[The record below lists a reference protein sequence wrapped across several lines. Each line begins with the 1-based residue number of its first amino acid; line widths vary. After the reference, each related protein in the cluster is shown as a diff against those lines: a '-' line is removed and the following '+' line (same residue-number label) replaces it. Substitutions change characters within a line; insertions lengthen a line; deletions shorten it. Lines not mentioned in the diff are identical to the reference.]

1 MCLRPFPQ
9 NIKDKE
15 RRQALFKKYREDMI
29 SDTGIA
35 IFLFGNKRSSDNSST
50 IIEAP
55 GCWEEFEIAKANK
68 NYIIPIASTGW
79 MAKQIFDEI
88 KRDIGKYRY
97 MKEHVD
103 FFEKSKDIDAIVKAV
118 VDIAKKERSV

>member
-1 MCLRPFPQ
+1 
-9 NIKDKE
+9 
-15 RRQALFKKYREDMI
+15 
-29 SDTGIA
+29 
-35 IFLFGNKRSSDNSST
+35 
-50 IIEAP
+50 
-55 GCWEEFEIAKANK
+55 
-68 NYIIPIASTGW
+68 

-97 MKEHVD
+97 MKEYVD